1 MEGGGLFIQQL
12 PAVEGFHDGNADS
25 HGFAAA
31 KKRRP
36 FRSGTDAELISLFQI
51 IGRIDGKHHHI
62 DDSRIQHPVGDG
74 RRMGGKSDMMHLSL
88 FLQFFNIIKNT
99 GIYQFVKILVLIH
112 TVQESEI
119 HIVRPKRLQLPGKG
133 FFDDVQIP
141 GPAVFALFIVDRA
154 EMQLKKHLFPLLCN
168 GSPEGLI
175 NVFPARAQIKK
186 IDAVLNG
193 GAHHALYF
201 RIRAVLNAAHS
212 KAEGAEFFLR
222 GSVGQLSVLH
232 KILRSGA

>member
-1 MEGGGLFIQQL
+1 
-12 PAVEGFHDGNADS
+12 
-25 HGFAAA
+25 
-31 KKRRP
+31 
-36 FRSGTDAELISLFQI
+36 
-51 IGRIDGKHHHI
+51 
-62 DDSRIQHPVGDG
+62 
-74 RRMGGKSDMMHLSL
+74 MMHLSL
-88 FLQFFNIIKNT
+88 FLQFLNIIKNA

-112 TVQESEI
+112 AVQESEI

-133 FFDDVQIP
+133 FFDDIQIP
-141 GPAVFALFIVDRA
+141 GPAVFSLFIVDRA
-154 EMQLKKHLFPLLCN
+154 EMQLKKHLFPLSCN
-168 GSPEGLI
+168 GTPEGLI
-175 NVFPARAQIKK
+175 NVFPACAQIKK